1 MVVFWGPLFG
11 ADYCLAMFLTRYRD
25 PLGYAGHPNRSDFST
40 TDKIVCP
47 WYRRLQTKS
56 RAMLGKAARAVRLC
70 AWTTKTV
77 TMPIAMAAFDLLQG
91 KTFINVPEFE

>member
-25 PLGYAGHPNRSDFST
+25 PLGYAGHPDRSDFST

-47 WYRRLQTKS
+47 WYRQPPNEITRNARQGSAGCTIMRLDDKDGNDADCDGS
-56 RAMLGKAARAVRLC
+56 V
-70 AWTTKTV
+70 
-77 TMPIAMAAFDLLQG
+77 
-91 KTFINVPEFE
+91 